1 MEDIKWY
8 TRSLEEVSKG
18 TDIVNGLNDSE
29 VSASR
34 VKHGENKLDE
44 QKGRSIWMQLADQ
57 FKDTT
62 IIILMVAVVINIFF
76 GDKFDSF
83 VILAI
88 ILLNAV
94 VGVVQE
100 GKAEKSLKALQD
112 MSTPFAKVIRGGKEV
127 SISSKDIV
135 VGDVLVLDAGD
146 LVAADVRITDSKSLK
161 IQEASL
167 TGESVPVDK
176 FADITCVEDAVLGDR
191 KNMAYSSGMVSYG
204 RGKGVV
210 VAVGMSTEVGKIAS
224 MLNETV
230 NDPTPLQRQLN
241 DLGKILGVGAI
252 AACALMF
259 GVGWYNGVEPLE
271 MFLTAISLAVAVVPE
286 SLPAVATIVL
296 AMGVNRLVDRNAIV
310 RNLPSVETLGSASVI
325 CSDKTGTLTQNIMTV
340 QEYWSDN
347 DVNDFARGMLLCN
360 DSRKLDGVWVGDP
373 TETAL
378 SAWAESL
385 DMDAVG
391 LLEKHTRLNE
401 VPFDSGRKRMST
413 INDIDGKN
421 VVFVK
426 GGVDEV
432 LSQVKYYEANGV
444 VSEMTPEYLEKIQ
457 VENKRMGTKAL
468 RVLTLAYKYV
478 DNTDLTESAIESDLI
493 FVGLVGMIDPPRPE
507 VREAIRVAKHAGIR
521 VVMITGDHMTTAEA
535 IGKDIGL
542 LEEGQ
547 LVVSGKDV
555 DAMSD
560 DELFEKVEHIGVYAR
575 VSPEHKM
582 RIISAWKKHGHIVA
596 MTGDGVNDAPAL
608 KRADIGAAMGI
619 VGTEVAKSAAD
630 MVLTDDNF
638 ATVVVAVEEGRRIK
652 DNIMKAISYLLSCN
666 VGELMALLVAI
677 LFAWDSPLL
686 PIHLLWVNLVTDS
699 LPALALGVDLAE
711 DDIMDRHPDMSGS
724 LINKSMIWRIAY
736 QGIVVGGVTL
746 VAYAY
751 GRGWFGVHGNDSV
764 EQGRTMAFIVLAF
777 SQLIHSYS
785 IHSSQKSVLTSFWK
799 NKWLVAATI
808 VNGIMILGVLFI
820 PVLNNLFKLGTL
832 DMDHWIV
839 VGLLMFVPLI
849 VVEIMKAL
857 KLNGKH

>member
-1 MEDIKWY
+1 MDKTKWY
-8 TRSLEEVSKG
+8 VNSLEEVSNEF
-18 TDIVNGLNDSE
+18 DIVNGLNDE
-29 VSASR
+29 GVKASR
-34 VKHGENKLDE
+34 QVNGENKLDE
-44 QKGRSIWMQLADQ
+44 AKGRSLLNQIVDQ

-62 IIILMVAVVINIFF
+62 IIILLVAVAINLFAGSAVDSVI
-76 GDKFDSF
+76 
-83 VILAI
+83 ILAI
-88 ILLNAV
+88 IILNAV

-112 MSTPFAKVIRGGKEV
+112 MSTPSAKVIRNGQEQ

-135 VGDVLVLDAGD
+135 VGDLMVLDAGD
-146 LVAADVRITDSKSLK
+146 LVAADIRITDSKSLK

-176 FADITCVEDAVLGDR
+176 FADIVCNPDAELGDR

-204 RGKGVV
+204 RGQGVV
-210 VAVGMSTEVGKIAS
+210 TAVGMQTEVGKIAT
-224 MLNETV
+224 MLQETKQ
-230 NDPTPLQRQLN
+230 DPTPLQKQLN

-252 AACALMF
+252 LACTLMF
-259 GVGWYNGVEPLE
+259 VVGFINGVDPLD

-286 SLPAVATIVL
+286 GLPAVATIVL
-296 AMGVNRLVDRNAIV
+296 AMGVNRLVDRHAIV

-340 QEYWSDN
+340 QEYWTEN

-360 DSRKLDGVWVGDP
+360 DSRMIDGQWVGDP

-378 SAWAESL
+378 SAWAATIGL
-385 DMDAVG
+385 DTEK
-391 LLEKHTRLNE
+391 LLTVHTRLDE

-413 INDIDGKN
+413 INDIDGKYT
-421 VVFVK
+421 VFVK

-432 LSQVKYYEANGV
+432 LAKVKYYEANGEV
-444 VSEMTPEYLEKIQ
+444 HEMTPEYLEKVQ
-457 VENKRMGTKAL
+457 TENKAMGVKAL
-468 RVLTLAYKYV
+468 RVLSLAYKIV
-478 DNTDLTESAIESDLI
+478 DAPELTEEEIESDLI

-507 VREAIRVAKHAGIR
+507 VTEAIRVAKHAGIR

-535 IGKDIGL
+535 IGREIGL

-547 LVVSGKDV
+547 LVVSGKEV

-560 DELFEKVEHIGVYAR
+560 DDLFEKVQDIGVYAR

-582 RIISAWKKHGHIVA
+582 RIISAWKRHGHIVA

-666 VGELMALLVAI
+666 VGELVALLIAI
-677 LFAWDSPLL
+677 LMAWDSPLL

-699 LPALALGVDLAE
+699 LPALALGVDNAE

-736 QGIVVGGVTL
+736 QGFLVGGVTL
-746 VAYAY
+746 IAYMY
-751 GRGWFGVHGNDSV
+751 GMGKFGPHGNDSV

-777 SQLIHSYS
+777 TQLIHSYS
-785 IHSSQKSVLTSFWK
+785 IHSSSKSALTSFWK
-799 NKWLVAATI
+799 NKWLVAATLL
-808 VNGIMILGVLFI
+808 NGVMILGVLFI
-820 PVLNNLFKLGTL
+820 PVINDLFQLGTL
-832 DMDHWIV
+832 DGHHWIV
-839 VGLLMFVPLI
+839 VGILMFIPFI
-849 VVEIMKAL
+849 VVELMKL
-857 KLNGKH
+857 FKLNGKH